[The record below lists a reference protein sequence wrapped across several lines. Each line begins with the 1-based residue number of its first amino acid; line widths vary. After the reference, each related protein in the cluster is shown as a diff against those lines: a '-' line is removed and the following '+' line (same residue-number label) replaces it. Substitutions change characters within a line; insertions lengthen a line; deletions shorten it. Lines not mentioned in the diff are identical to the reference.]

1 MLVKRKSRL
10 KDSPFTLENAFK
22 SAAATV
28 VCCHAVL
35 LIVNMIRKHE
45 AQKTA
50 VVLEHISTIT
60 SRGEAAGT
68 TSIGSFNCN
77 I

>member
-1 MLVKRKSRL
+1 MNMLVKRKSRL
-10 KDSPFTLENAFK
+10 KESPFTLENAFK

-45 AQKTA
+45 AQKQP
-50 VVLEHISTIT
+50 
-60 SRGEAAGT
+60 
-68 TSIGSFNCN
+68 
-77 I
+77 